1 MRNAEFGIRNG
12 ADASA
17 ECGMRSSEWCY
28 ANSITS
34 EASNKVLTVKMLFDF
49 HFCFS
54 KTVRKNR

>member
-1 MRNAEFGIRNG
+1 MENELLDMF
-12 ADASA
+12 AD
-17 ECGMRSSEWCY
+17 